1 VPTLWRDRD
10 FRMLWAGQT
19 ASQFGAQASQVTLP
33 LIAVVALGASAG
45 ELGALRAVQQAPILL
60 LSLLVGAWVDRRHT
74 RNVMVLSDL
83 GRALALG
90 ALPAA
95 WLIGA
100 LEMPVLY
107 AVALLMGVL
116 TVCFDVAYQASV
128 VRHVARDRLAPANS
142 ALEGSRSA
150 AQIGGPA
157 VGGSMVSVL
166 SAPAAAAVSAGFF
179 ALSCLSIRAIRRPES
194 PPGHGERP
202 GRMGRRIEEG
212 ARLVLRDATL
222 RSVAIASAIFQFS
235 FAALMTVYLLYL
247 PRELDLSGAAVGLV
261 LAALGP
267 GALVGSWLAAVLPGR
282 RLRYGVVLVSAAVIA
297 DAVMLCV
304 SAVPRAESVAVVLLM
319 AVNFV
324 FGIAGQ
330 VVDVTVMAV
339 RQAITPVELQGR
351 VVATVNFVGMGL
363 TPLGSLLGGVA
374 AAQWGLGASMLL
386 TAVALALS
394 PLFMALSPLARLGKT
409 LPHQ

>member
-1 VPTLWRDRD
+1 V
-10 FRMLWAGQT
+10 A
-19 ASQFGAQASQVTLP
+19 LP

-45 ELGALRAVQQAPILL
+45 ELGALRAVQQAPVLL
-60 LSLLVGAWVDRRHT
+60 LSLLVGAWVDRRRT

-83 GRALALG
+83 GRALVLG

-95 WLIGA
+95 WLLGA

-107 AVALLMGVL
+107 AVALLVGVL

-128 VRHVARDRLAPANS
+128 VRLVARDRLAPANS

-157 VGGSMVSVL
+157 VGGSVVSVL
-166 SAPAAAAVSAGFF
+166 SAPAAAAVSAAFF
-179 ALSCLSIRAIRRPES
+179 VLSCLSVRAVRMPE
-194 PPGHGERP
+194 PQPGRGP
-202 GRMGRRIEEG
+202 GRMGQRIGEG
-212 ARLVLRDATL
+212 VRLVLRDATL

-247 PRELDLSGAAVGLV
+247 PRVLDLSGAAIGLV

-282 RLRYGVVLVSAAVIA
+282 RVPYGVVLVSAAVIA
-297 DAVMLCV
+297 DAVMLGV
-304 SAVPRAESVAVVLLM
+304 SAVPRSGGVAVVLLV

-324 FGIAGQ
+324 FGVAGQ
-330 VVDVTVMAV
+330 VVDVTVVAV
-339 RQAITPVELQGR
+339 RQAIMPVEVQGR
-351 VVATVNFVGMGL
+351 VVATMNFLGMGL
-363 TPLGSLLGGVA
+363 TPLGSLLGGVL
-374 AAQWGLGASMLL
+374 AAQWGLSASMLL

-394 PLFMALSPLARLGKT
+394 PLFMALSPLARLGRT
-409 LPHQ
+409 LPNP